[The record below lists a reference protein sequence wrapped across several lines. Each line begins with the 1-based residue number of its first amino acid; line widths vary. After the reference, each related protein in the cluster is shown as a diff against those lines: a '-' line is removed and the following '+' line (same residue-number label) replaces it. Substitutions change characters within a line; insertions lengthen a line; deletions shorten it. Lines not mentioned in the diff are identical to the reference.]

1 MSIYSAYLGDF
12 LSYQGQN
19 TICSTRYINQVLLF
33 LEIII
38 AINILKKFNICYFI
52 YRKGL
57 LA

>member
-38 AINILKKFNICYFI
+38 VINILKNSI
-52 YRKGL
+52 YAILYTVKGC
-57 LA
+57 